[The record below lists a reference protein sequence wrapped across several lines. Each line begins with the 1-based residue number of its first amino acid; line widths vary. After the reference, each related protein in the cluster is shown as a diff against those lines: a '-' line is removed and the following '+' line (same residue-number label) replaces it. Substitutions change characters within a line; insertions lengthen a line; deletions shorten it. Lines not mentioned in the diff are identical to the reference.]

1 MKQPVCIVLS
11 LGVLSSLIGCNQL
24 KQAEPIPIV
33 QQQPEPEPLPDVP
46 LIDPAFVEVTLPME
60 PTETE
65 PIALAA
71 AMDRSEVNAGD
82 SVLLVIRMK
91 VDPAWH
97 SYAVS
102 GPTGVAMPTKLELIL
117 PKGVTTKSDWFY
129 PEPEMMDSIEGTIA
143 AYVGDLRFAIPLSV
157 SEIVAKG
164 RTEVQCEIRYQACKH
179 ESCLPPDAKTLTASF
194 EVR

>member
-65 PIALAA
+65 PIALAP

-102 GPTGVAMPTKLELIL
+102 GPTGAAAEL
-117 PKGVTTKSDWFY
+117 G
-129 PEPEMMDSIEGTIA
+129 IELAQRLLARGA
-143 AYVGDLRFAIPLSV
+143 RAF
-157 SEIVAKG
+157 
-164 RTEVQCEIRYQACKH
+164 VQAG
-179 ESCLPPDAKTLTASF
+179 SSA
-194 EVR
+194 